1 MNVTCLIGRLTR
13 DPELKQTQT
22 GKSVVNFTLAVDK
35 RFGEGANF
43 INIVAWEKT
52 AEFVDKYM
60 TKGRQVGL
68 RGEIQTRDYE
78 GKHGKVYV
86 TEVVADSVYFAD
98 SKPEGKL
105 TESKTQEVVDDIDD
119 DDVPF

>member
-13 DPELKQTQT
+13 DPVLKQTQT

-98 SKPEGKL
+98 SKPHGKA
-105 TESKTQEVVDDIDD
+105 QEVADEIDD